1 MIDYVCNTTGQEK
14 IQYIGYSMGVTGFI
28 GAMNEHPHIA
38 SKVKMAHFL
47 APVAY
52 LAGLKTKLAHV
63 MPFLNIIQVYFMSQS
78 TK

>member
-1 MIDYVCNTTGQEK
+1 MIDYVCKTTGQDK

-28 GAMNEHPHIA
+28 GALNEYPNIA

-52 LAGLKTKLAHV
+52 LSGLKAKLANV
-63 MPFLNIIQVYFMSQS
+63 MPFLNIIQVC
-78 TK
+78 TG